1 MNITEKQNIIADL
14 HDRLSR
20 SQVVI
25 LTDYKGL
32 DVEAMTQLRRAL
44 REANVEFRVAKN
56 SLMARAS
63 EDTDV
68 AVIKEHF
75 KGPNA
80 IAFSYDDPVAPAKV
94 LSEFAKKNDK
104 LEIKIGVMN
113 GKELDLDGIKALSSL
128 PSREVLLAQVLSTMN
143 AVPSSFVRTLGE
155 IPRSFVNVL
164 SAIKDQKEA

>member
-25 LTDYKGL
+25 LADYKGL

-56 SLMARAS
+56 TLMARAS